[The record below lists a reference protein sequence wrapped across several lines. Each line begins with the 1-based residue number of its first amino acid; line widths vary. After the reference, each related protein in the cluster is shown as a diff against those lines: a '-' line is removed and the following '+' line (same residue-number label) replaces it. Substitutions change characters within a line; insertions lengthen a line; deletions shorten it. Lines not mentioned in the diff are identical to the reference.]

1 MLPEVIHTVHKLAA
15 ICKMYREIVF
25 TYKNGN
31 FINDNSTT
39 ESDNSEI
46 TGVNG
51 HEATYDDL
59 MGIYNISNHSNTGNM
74 IGVDD
79 YSKDT
84 SKNTRN
90 MTGGIQ

>member
-1 MLPEVIHTVHKLAA
+1 MAISSMITVQQNPTIQK
-15 ICKMYREIVF
+15 F
-25 TYKNGN
+25 
-31 FINDNSTT
+31 
-39 ESDNSEI
+39 

-84 SKNTRN
+84 SNNTRN
-90 MTGGIQ
+90 MTGGMTIATTHPETQAK